1 MLTAETA
8 VDHLRSRGVLAA
20 GGTATLLAGGV
31 SGVVVLVSAGERRLV
46 VKQALDRL
54 GVATEWR
61 AKPER
66 LLTEAAAL
74 SLLHSLTPAHTPS
87 MVDVDPA
94 ALVLTM
100 TGAPAGWQSWKSVLL
115 DEPPSGARFAGVA
128 ATLGRILGAWHRATA
143 GDASVAARFADYEAF
158 EQLRVAPF
166 HRFVRSRHPA
176 LRAAIDA
183 CVDDLTS
190 ARECLV
196 HGDFSPKN
204 VLVGPDG
211 GLWVL
216 DFEVAHVGA
225 AVFDLAFL
233 QCHLLLKA
241 VHRPAAA
248 TALRGAAAAFLA
260 AYGPAPVDRL
270 GWHTACLLLSRVD
283 GKSPA
288 DYLTADGRAQVRVSA
303 VRALAASASPT
314 IEELW
319 EEVGG

>member
-1 MLTAETA
+1 MLTVANA
-8 VDHLRSRGVLAA
+8 VDHLRRRGVLTG
-20 GGTATLLAGGV
+20 GGTATLLTGGV
-31 SGVVVLVSAGERRLV
+31 SGTVVLVYAGDRRLV

-54 GVATEWR
+54 SVATEWL

-74 SLLHSLTPAHTPS
+74 ALLHGITPAHTPAP
-87 MVDVDPA
+87 VDVDPVD
-94 ALVLTM
+94 LVLTM
-100 TGAPAGWQSWKSVLL
+100 TAAPAGWQPWKSVLL

-128 ATLGRILGAWHRATA
+128 LSLGRIVSAWHRQTSGVPEIAE
-143 GDASVAARFADYEAF
+143 RFADYEAL

-166 HRFVRSRHPA
+166 HRVVRDRHPA
-176 LRAAIDA
+176 LATAIDA
-183 CVDDLTS
+183 CVTDLTT

-211 GLWVL
+211 PVWVL

-241 VHRPAAA
+241 AHRPAAA
-248 TALRGAAAAFLA
+248 ASLRAAASAFLTG
-260 AYGPAPVDRL
+260 YGPVTSPRL
-270 GWHTACLLLSRVD
+270 GWHTACLLLARVD

-288 DYLTADGRAQVRVSA
+288 TYLTPAERDRVRSLAAD
-303 VRALAASASPT
+303 ALAAPVSPA

-319 EEVGG
+319 NAFE